1 MGKANPSKW
10 LKAVTK
16 AFRSP
21 AKLDNA
27 ADTRDDDVDDQVNDG
42 AWSFGRSNLSLSLCL
57 SLCVQMSLSPSP
69 CLSLPVCD
77 SFLMIFCF

>member
-27 ADTRDDDVDDQVNDG
+27 ADTRDDNVDDQVNDG
-42 AWSFGRSNLSLSLCL
+42 AWSFGRSNPSLSLSLSLRPDVPVSISISMSVSACL
-57 SLCVQMSLSPSP
+57 
-69 CLSLPVCD
+69 
-77 SFLMIFCF
+77 

>member
-27 ADTRDDDVDDQVNDG
+27 ADTRDDNVDDQVNDA
-42 AWSFGRSNLSLSLCL
+42 AWSFGRSDLSLSVSRCPCLHLHVCFCL
-57 SLCVQMSLSPSP
+57 SVTLFS
-69 CLSLPVCD
+69 
-77 SFLMIFCF
+77 

>member
-27 ADTRDDDVDDQVNDG
+27 ADTRDDNVDDQVNDA
-42 AWSFGRSNLSLSLCL
+42 AWSFGRSDLSLSLCPDVPV
-57 SLCVQMSLSPSP
+57 SISMSVSA
-69 CLSLPVCD
+69 CL
-77 SFLMIFCF
+77 

>member
-27 ADTRDDDVDDQVNDG
+27 ADTRDDNVDDQVNDG
-42 AWSFGRSNLSLSLCL
+42 AWSFGRSNLSLSLSL
-57 SLCVQMSLSPSP
+57 SVQMSRLHLHLHV
-69 CLSLPVCD
+69 CLSACL
-77 SFLMIFCF
+77 